1 MVNSGMM
8 GMPLHFGKV
17 PRWLTE
23 RMGKMGS
30 AIIESVAQN
39 YGKSEVLTRLSNPN
53 WFQALGAVTGM
64 HWNSSGV
71 TATLLGSLKRK
82 INPMANELGI
92 YILGG
97 KGKYSYYA
105 PNQIRRVSNHH
116 GLKGDELVKS
126 CELTRRVDNN
136 AVQDGYNLYQQ
147 YFILSDEGE
156 WTAISQGMNKS
167 NRRARRYHWHSPSV
181 RSFVDDPH
189 KGITGERGGKILNLA
204 DSRADFA
211 RTNIVGLTKE
221 NPKEVL
227 DAYKGVSLPNRHD
240 VRESDVNMKRLGSV
254 LNMAYEKGVDNF
266 EDLLML
272 KGVGPRTIKSLA
284 LVSEV
289 VHGDASRFDD
299 PARFAFAV
307 GGKDGRPHPVDK
319 ESYDETIEIL
329 GDAVEKSKLGYNDK
343 SKALKRLHKATVKNE
358 NSFSPIAFLDD
369 FMDYEWKR
377 AEKKGGMTFMGKTI
391 KGVTRAIMSIQN
403 AAMYGS
409 KQAKD

>member
-82 INPMANELGI
+82 INPMAEELGI

-105 PNQIRRVSNHH
+105 PNQIRRVSSHH

-126 CELTRRVDNN
+126 CELTRKVDNN

-221 NPKEVL
+221 NPKEVI
-227 DAYKGVSLPNRHD
+227 DIYKGVSLPNRHD

-289 VHGDASRFDD
+289 VHGDSSRFDD

-358 NSFSPIAFLDD
+358 NSFSPISFLDD

-403 AAMYGS
+403 VAMYGT

>member
-1 MVNSGMM
+1 SGMM

-53 WFQALGAVTGM
+53 WFQAFGAVTGM

-71 TATLLGSLKRK
+71 TAVVLGSLKRK
-82 INPMANELGI
+82 INPIASELGI

-97 KGKYSYYA
+97 KGKYSYYT
-105 PNQIRRVSNHH
+105 PNQIKRVSEQH

-126 CELTRRVDNN
+126 CQLTRRVDNN

-147 YFILSDEGE
+147 YFILSDQGD
-156 WTAISQGMNKS
+156 WTAISQGMNTS
-167 NRRARRYHWHSPSV
+167 TRRARRYHWHSPSV

-221 NPKEVL
+221 KPKEIL
-227 DAYKGVSLPNRHD
+227 DLYKGISLPNRHD

-254 LNMAYEKGVDNF
+254 LNMAYEQGVDNF

-289 VHGDASRFDD
+289 VHGDSSRFDD
-299 PARFAFAV
+299 PARFSFAV

-319 ESYDETIEIL
+319 ETYDETIEIL

-358 NSFSPIAFLDD
+358 NSFSPISFLDD
-369 FMDYEWKR
+369 LMDYEWKR
-377 AEKKGGMTFMGKTI
+377 SEKNGGMTFMGKTI

-403 AAMYGS
+403 AAMYGT
-409 KQAKD
+409 KQAKN